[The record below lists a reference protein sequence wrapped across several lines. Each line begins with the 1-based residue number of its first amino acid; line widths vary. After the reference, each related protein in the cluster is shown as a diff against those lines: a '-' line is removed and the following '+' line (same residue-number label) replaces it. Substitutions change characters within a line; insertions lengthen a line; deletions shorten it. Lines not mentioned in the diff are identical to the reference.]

1 MRKLAIL
8 ALAMVVSGGAFAQDK
23 VWKKA
28 LSMGEGGKTVEAL
41 EMIKPALESA
51 ETKDK
56 AGAYNALAKIYYKQY
71 LVQATIQTENVANKQ
86 MGKEEKPVDVD
97 KMHQGLYEAFKAFI
111 KSDEFDMQ
119 PDEKGRVKP
128 KYRVEVSKTY
138 YSQRPQLINAGQYYY
153 QNKDNENAKKMW
165 GLYLDTKNVP
175 LFADHTEV
183 DQYAGQI
190 AYYVCFLSYQTKD
203 FDTYKKY
210 ISIGLADPEQ
220 ASACEEISIA
230 MLQNRYA
237 ETKAAEDSVAFLNA
251 AIAAHQKYPDV
262 QRYFDVIARCY
273 ATKPDVLVKFMDE
286 EIAKNPNVV
295 LPYLYKGE
303 MAMNNQKWDEAIEN
317 YKKAAANDA
326 NNIIAN
332 YNLGVC
338 YYNKANNLKD
348 ELADK
353 KTGKLTDANAD
364 KVRNGLTEAL
374 TYLEKTRQ
382 LDPEQETCRWAYILA
397 NTYYVRGEQAKYE
410 EVSKLIKQ

>member
-1 MRKLAIL
+1 MKKLAIL
-8 ALAMVVSGGAFAQDK
+8 ALAMMVSGGAFAQDK

-28 LSMGEGGKTVEAL
+28 LSLGEGGKTAEAV
-41 EMIKPALESA
+41 EMIQPALESA

-71 LVQATIQTENVANKQ
+71 LIQATIQTENVANKQ
-86 MGKEEKPVDVD
+86 MGKAEKPVDLE
-97 KMHQGLYEAFKAFI
+97 KMHQGLYDAFKAFI
-111 KSDEFDMQ
+111 KSDEFDVL
-119 PDEKGRVKP
+119 PDAKGKVKP
-128 KYRVEVSKTY
+128 KYRLEVSKTY
-138 YSQRPQLINAGQYYY
+138 YNLRPQLINAGQYYY
-153 QNKDNENAKKMW
+153 NNKDFENAKKMW
-165 GLYLDTKNVP
+165 GLYLESKAAP
-175 LFADHTEV
+175 LFADHIEP

-203 FDTYKKY
+203 YDTYQKY
-210 ISIGLADPEQ
+210 IGVGLADPEQ
-220 ASACEEISIA
+220 AAACEEINIA

-237 ETKAAEDSVAFLNA
+237 DTKAAEDSVTFLNA
-251 AIAAHQKYPDV
+251 AIAAHQKYPEV

-273 ATKPDVLVKFMDE
+273 ATKPDVLIKFMDE
-286 EIAKNPNVV
+286 EIVKNPNAV

-303 MAMNNQKWDEAIEN
+303 IAMNNQKWEEAIEL

-348 ELADK
+348 ALADK

-364 KVRNGLTEAL
+364 KVRSGLTDAL
-374 TYLEKTRQ
+374 TYLEKARQ
-382 LDPEQETCRWAYILA
+382 LDPDQETCRWAYILA
-397 NTYYVRGEQAKYE
+397 NTYYVRGEQDKYE
-410 EVSKLIKQ
+410 EVSKLIKH